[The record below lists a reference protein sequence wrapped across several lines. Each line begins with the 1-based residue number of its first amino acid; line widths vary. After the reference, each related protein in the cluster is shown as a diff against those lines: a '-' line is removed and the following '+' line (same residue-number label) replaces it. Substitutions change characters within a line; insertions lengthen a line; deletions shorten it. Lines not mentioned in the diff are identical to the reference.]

1 MSASRKDRNHL
12 ATPELN
18 TVVWE
23 TNLPGIHFLNRGK
36 VRDLYEMG
44 GQLLL
49 IATDRLSAFDVVLP
63 TPIPDKGR
71 VLTQLSLFWFN
82 LLRDVIPNHIVTAT
96 DFPAELAP
104 YRAQLEGRAMLC
116 RRTNPLPIECVVRGY
131 LSGSGWK
138 DYRATGKICGI
149 ALPLGLRESERLPE
163 AIFTPSTKAT
173 AGHDENISFDDAVSR
188 IGGALAEKVRAIS
201 LEIYRRAA
209 AYAEPRGIIL
219 ADTKFE
225 FGLVGKDGSGL
236 YREPGGTLIWIDE
249 ALTPDSSRFWPA
261 DGYQPGR
268 AQPSYDKQYV
278 RDYLERIGWNKQ
290 PPGPDLPPDVVAAT
304 REKYREA
311 YWQLTGYELS

>member
-1 MSASRKDRNHL
+1 
-12 ATPELN
+12 
-18 TVVWE
+18 
-23 TNLPGIHFLNRGK
+23 
-36 VRDLYEMG
+36 LYEVG
-44 GQLLL
+44 SQLLL

-82 LLRDVIPNHIVTAT
+82 LLRDVIPNHIVTAS

-104 YRAQLEGRAMLC
+104 YRAQLEGRTMLC
-116 RRTNPLPIECVVRGY
+116 KRTNPLPIECVVRGY

-149 ALPLGLRESERLPE
+149 ALPAGLRESERLPQ

-173 AGHDENISFDDAVSR
+173 TGHDENISFDEAVSR
-188 IGGALAEKVRAIS
+188 IGGELAEQVRSIS

-225 FGLVGKDGSGL
+225 FGLIGKDGSGPSMK
-236 YREPGGTLIWIDE
+236 PGSTLIWIDE

-290 PPGPDLPPDVVAAT
+290 PPGPELPADVVAAT

-311 YWQLTGYELS
+311 YRQLTGHELS

>member
-1 MSASRKDRNHL
+1 M
-12 ATPELN
+12 
-18 TVVWE
+18 
-23 TNLPGIHFLNRGK
+23 
-36 VRDLYEMG
+36 YEVG
-44 GQLLL
+44 GDLLL

-82 LLRDVIPNHIVTAT
+82 LLRDVIPNHIITAT
-96 DFPAELAP
+96 DFPPELAP
-104 YRAQLEGRAMLC
+104 FAAQLEGRTMLC
-116 RRTNPLPIECVVRGY
+116 KRTNPLPIECVVRGY
-131 LSGSGWK
+131 LVGSGWK
-138 DYRATGKICGI
+138 DYRATGKVCGI
-149 ALPLGLRESERLPE
+149 TLPSGLRESERLPE
-163 AIFTPSTKAT
+163 PIFTPSTKAT
-173 AGHDENISFDDAVSR
+173 TGHDENISFDGAVSLV
-188 IGGALAEKVRAIS
+188 GAELAEKVRSIS

-225 FGLVGKDGSGL
+225 FGLAGENGARLDL
-236 YREPGGTLIWIDE
+236 APGGPLIWIDE

-311 YWQLTGYELS
+311 YWRLTGYELS